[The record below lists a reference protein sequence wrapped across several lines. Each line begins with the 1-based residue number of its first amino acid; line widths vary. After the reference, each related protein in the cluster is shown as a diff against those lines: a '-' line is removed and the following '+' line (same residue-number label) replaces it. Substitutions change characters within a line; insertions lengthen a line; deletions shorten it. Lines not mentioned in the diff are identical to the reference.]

1 MGQFFFPI
9 SFIRQGEKVIQD
21 LKSKSIDGEIPAR
34 ILKESDFTFD
44 FLKNCINK
52 SIEDSSF
59 QDSLQEANGTK
70 YSRMDQVK
78 LVQESL

>member
-1 MGQFFFPI
+1 M
-9 SFIRQGEKVIQD
+9 EKVIQD
-21 LKSKSIDGEIPAR
+21 LKSKSIDGEIPVR

-52 SIEDSSF
+52 SIEHSSF
-59 QDSLQEANGTK
+59 QDSLQEANGKK